1 MLTRERLE
9 QFMNLK
15 QELKDLSNR
24 INNCK
29 INQEEVIDSVR
40 GSSSEFPYIEQCI
53 QITGLEDDS
62 TYKNKKRMVNKLKK
76 IYAINQIKII
86 KELIFIEY
94 ELSKVKDS
102 EVRRIIRL
110 RYEDG
115 YNWYRIQIAM
125 GKDSEFAAR
134 KKLERFFE
142 NQNEEES
149 IKDL

>member
-1 MLTRERLE
+1 
-9 QFMNLK
+9 
-15 QELKDLSNR
+15 
-24 INNCK
+24 
-29 INQEEVIDSVR
+29 
-40 GSSSEFPYIEQCI
+40 
-53 QITGLEDDS
+53 
-62 TYKNKKRMVNKLKK
+62 MVNKLKK
-76 IYAINQIKII
+76 IYAINQVKII

-125 GKDSEFAAR
+125 GKETEFAAR

-142 NQNEEES
+142 NQNEDES